1 MGKKFRADMWV
12 NGVQC
17 YLGSHAT
24 AKQAAIAYDLAAIQA
39 KRPKSDLNFP
49 DMIHVKNKKEIP
61 KIKKRKLVMCTNTT
75 GFNGVSKAG
84 KKFVARIMIDGKSK
98 HLGYFTRARD
108 AAMAYDEATVE
119 LSGRSMDELILNFP
133 DGMSH

>member
-1 MGKKFRADMWV
+1 MKSEKHQFDKLIILFDGSGDIKFFLLLFSAHFFFFFAHHD
-12 NGVQC
+12 
-17 YLGSHAT
+17 
-24 AKQAAIAYDLAAIQA
+24 AY
-39 KRPKSDLNFP
+39 
-49 DMIHVKNKKEIP
+49 
-61 KIKKRKLVMCTNTT
+61 
-75 GFNGVSKAG
+75 
-84 KKFVARIMIDGKSK
+84 DGKSK